1 LILHTIKCKGCGGQ
15 FKAECSARRYCSE
28 ECNKD
33 AIRKRSKKH
42 YDKWNKQTKQKRVY
56 TKREMPLFEALY
68 VRLFTTPHDIYMDK
82 QMEYSIQEIE
92 EKYP

>member
-1 LILHTIKCKGCGGQ
+1 MILYTIKCKGCGGQ
-15 FKAECSARRYCSE
+15 LENKYSQKKYCSDD
-28 ECNKD
+28 CKSN
-33 AIRKRSKKH
+33 AIRKTRKRH
-42 YDKWNKQTKQKRVY
+42 YDSWNKQTKQKRFY

-82 QMEYSIQEIE
+82 QMEHAIQEIE